1 MSYPFASRYVE
12 QFPKIMTV
20 QIARF
25 VAFVAGGIVSILA
38 LASIIDPELFL
49 GFEITPDRTV
59 LFYLGVMGT
68 LWAVAHGAVPP
79 DNQVFDPEYALRN
92 VIDYTHYMPK
102 QWKDRLHT
110 DEVKREFAELY
121 QMKIVIFLEEVLSI
135 IFTPLVLWF
144 TLPKCSDRI
153 IDFFREFT
161 VHVDGLGYVC
171 SFAVFDFKKGVG
183 GSAAPPGAGN
193 AAEGLRDEYYS
204 TKHGKMAASYY
215 GFLDNYATNPKTGIP
230 GHVPP
235 GIKHQFHPPPS
246 FPGLMSPSLTAD
258 MATSRLGHTT
268 GHQQKS
274 RSAGAGLIPSRTPRF
289 PSTPAAHASPMPS
302 MLLDPHHQPSTTG
315 FGGGGKSFHG
325 PSSRWRGQQPRS
337 IIETPLEG
345 EEGDESQLRARPPMP
360 SMPSETSGLDASVW
374 ETSPARS
381 GNADADGGVGEG
393 EVDGGG
399 VLGLLYQFQK
409 AQTDTRPG
417 VNI

>member
-1 MSYPFASRYVE
+1 
-12 QFPKIMTV
+12 MTV

-49 GFEITPDRTV
+49 GFEVTPDRTV

-183 GSAAPPGAGN
+183 SAAPPGAGN

-258 MATSRLGHTT
+258 MQTSRLGHTT
-268 GHQQKS
+268 GQQHKS
-274 RSAGAGLIPSRTPRF
+274 RSAGVGLIPSRTPRF
-289 PSTPAAHASPMPS
+289 PSTPAAVHASPMPS

-315 FGGGGKSFHG
+315 FGGGGGKSFHG
-325 PSSRWRGQQPRS
+325 HTSRWRNQPS
-337 IIETPLEG
+337 IIEDTED
-345 EEGDESQLRARPPMP
+345 GDVPTGAPPP
-360 SMPSETSGLDASVW
+360 SMPNETSGLDASVW

-381 GNADADGGVGEG
+381 GNADAGVEDGEGDGGV
-393 EVDGGG
+393 GGG